1 MKTAILLFVTLLAG
15 TTNVFAQQKILDIP
29 ALHQLVDE
37 SESENKLQ
45 VKAKNQ
51 TAGES

>member
-1 MKTAILLFVTLLAG
+1 MKAILLILATTITLS
-15 TTNVFAQQKILDIP
+15 TNVLAQQKILDIP

-45 VKAKNQ
+45 V
-51 TAGES
+51 G